1 MCSVSLQLS
10 LSSLL
15 LPYSFLPPFL
25 LSLSLLFTTFLLSL
39 SSSFPPPP
47 PSLSPC
53 PSPLPP
59 PSPLSQT
66 MEVLEQER
74 LQQLQSMLIKF
85 TELVQTV
92 IQPTQDTCQDL
103 LQAAEEISCEAEV
116 DFICSTYGTGPN
128 QPEQLLVDY
137 YVSDVLFH

>member
-39 SSSFPPPP
+39 SSSFPPP